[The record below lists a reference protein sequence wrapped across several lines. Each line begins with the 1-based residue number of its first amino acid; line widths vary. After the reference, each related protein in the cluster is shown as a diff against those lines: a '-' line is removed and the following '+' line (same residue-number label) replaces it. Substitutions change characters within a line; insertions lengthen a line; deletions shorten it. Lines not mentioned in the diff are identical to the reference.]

1 MTVIPYSTTPA
12 ARATTARATT
22 ARANAAATATASRP
36 LDRLLIGAGT
46 ALAEWG
52 VRRAARHPL
61 PDFGDQTAAF
71 EARRD
76 TAARILPMLPR

>member
-12 ARATTARATT
+12 ARANAARATAT
-22 ARANAAATATASRP
+22 ARATASRP
-36 LDRLLIGAGT
+36 IDRLLISAGT

-71 EARRD
+71 EARRE

>member
-12 ARATTARATT
+12 TRANTARAT
-22 ARANAAATATASRP
+22 AAARATASRP
-36 LDRLLIGAGT
+36 IDRLLICGGT

-52 VRRAARHPL
+52 VRRAARHAA

-71 EARRD
+71 EARRE